1 MDYRYK
7 EKDLKDYLTTEAL
20 VHSFKSQFDLV
31 AQAVRIAENMVRTG
45 RSVRVKTDVQN
56 PAYNV
61 LQEVLNDYTDVPEF
75 DEEEE
80 EEEDEEIVTV

>member
-1 MDYRYK
+1 MEHRYRK
-7 EKDLKDYLTTEAL
+7 RDLKDYLTTEAL
-20 VHSFKSQFDLV
+20 VHGFKSQFDLV
-31 AQAVRIAENMVRTG
+31 TQSIKIAENMVHTG

-61 LQEVLNDYTDVPEF
+61 LQEVLNDYTDIPGID

-80 EEEDEEIVTV
+80 EEPVTV